1 MDNLI
6 DHIASGAAVLI
17 ALVSAFFN
25 WRKKPNRLDTR
36 ARLVAES
43 VAYGRAH
50 QKPGIPLERTCL
62 ECAILLDMKDNG
74 KRDFSDAELFVS
86 IRAALAA

>member
-1 MDNLI
+1 MELF
-6 DHIASGAAVLI
+6 DHIASGLALLLAAI
-17 ALVSAFFN
+17 ATFFN
-25 WRKKPNRLDTR
+25 WRKKPNRLDAR